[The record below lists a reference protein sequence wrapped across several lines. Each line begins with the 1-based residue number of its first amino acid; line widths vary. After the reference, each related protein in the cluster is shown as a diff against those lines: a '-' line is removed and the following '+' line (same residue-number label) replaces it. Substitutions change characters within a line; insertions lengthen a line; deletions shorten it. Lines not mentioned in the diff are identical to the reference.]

1 MNGQPNSSRF
11 PAMLEWHPMPI
22 RLVGIDL
29 DGTLL
34 NSRSELSPANQ
45 QAIAA
50 AAGRG
55 VQVAVVTGRRSHS
68 ARKYIEQ
75 IPCPVTLISSNGAL
89 VTLATNEVI
98 HRDFLPCAVA
108 RRVLEASREY
118 RPYVALL
125 FDIPGRGQIVMQH
138 TAVPEGPLGWFL
150 AQSAD
155 CLELTDDLESA
166 LASDPIQV
174 LFGGPPILVEP
185 IEGVLRASS
194 AASEVHLTWTR
205 YLRRNV
211 SLLDVMNRGC
221 SKGNALAIL
230 AGHCGID
237 SSEVMA
243 IGDNH
248 NDLEML
254 RFAARPVLMA
264 NSSPGL
270 EGEGFTTTLSND
282 QDGVAHAIESHVLC

>member
-1 MNGQPNSSRF
+1 
-11 PAMLEWHPMPI
+11 MPI
-22 RLVGIDL
+22 RLVAIDL

-45 QAIAA
+45 QALMAA
-50 AAGRG
+50 TGRG
-55 VQVAVVTGRRSHS
+55 VEVAVVTGRRTHS

-75 IPCPVTLISSNGAL
+75 IACPVTLISSNGAL
-89 VTLATNEVI
+89 ITLPTGEVI
-98 HRDFLPCAVA
+98 HRDFLPRAVA

-125 FDIPGRGQIVMQH
+125 FDIAGCGQIVMQH
-138 TAVPEGPLGWFL
+138 GAVSEGPLGWYL
-150 AQSAD
+150 TQSPD
-155 CLELTDDLESA
+155 CLELTENLESA
-166 LASDPIQV
+166 LATDPIQV
-174 LFGGPPILVEP
+174 LFGGPPAVIEP
-185 IEGVLRASS
+185 IEAALRASP
-194 AASEVHLTWTR
+194 AAHEVHLTWTK

-221 SKGNALAIL
+221 SKGTALAIW
-230 AGHCGID
+230 ARHCGID
-237 SSEVMA
+237 PSEVMA

-270 EGEGFTTTLSND
+270 EAEGFTMTLSND
-282 QDGVAHAIESHVLC
+282 QDGVARAIQSYVLQESHFSAL

>member
-1 MNGQPNSSRF
+1 
-11 PAMLEWHPMPI
+11 MLEWRLMAI
-22 RLVGIDL
+22 RIVAIDL

-34 NSRSELSPANQ
+34 NSRSEISPANH
-45 QAIAA
+45 QALAA
-50 AAGRG
+50 ATRRG
-55 VQVAVVTGRRSHS
+55 VQVVVVTGRRSHS
-68 ARKYIEQ
+68 AQKYIQQ

-89 VTLATNEVI
+89 VTLSTGKVI
-98 HRDFLPCAVA
+98 HRNFLPGNVA

-118 RPYVALL
+118 RSYAALL

-138 TAVPEGPLGWFL
+138 GALSEGPLGWYL

-155 CLELTDDLESA
+155 CLAMTENLEAA
-166 LASDPIQV
+166 LATDPIQV
-174 LFGGPPILVEP
+174 VFGGPPPVVEP
-185 IEGVLRASS
+185 IEPLLRASS
-194 AASEVHLTWTR
+194 ATSEVHLTWTK

-221 SKGNALAIL
+221 SKGAALAFW
-230 AGHCGID
+230 ARHCGID
-237 SSEVMA
+237 PSEVMA

-254 RFAARPVLMA
+254 RFAARPVLMG

-270 EGEGFTTTLSND
+270 ENEGFSLTLSND
-282 QDGVAHAIESHVLC
+282 QDGVARAIESFVLQ

>member
-1 MNGQPNSSRF
+1 MSGQPDSCCFR
-11 PAMLEWHPMPI
+11 AMLKSRRMPI
-22 RLVGIDL
+22 RLVAIDL

-45 QAIAA
+45 QALTAA
-50 AAGRG
+50 TGRG

-68 ARKYIEQ
+68 AQKYIEQ

-89 VTLATNEVI
+89 ITLPTGEVI
-98 HRDFLPCAVA
+98 HRDFLPCGVA

-118 RPYVALL
+118 RPYVAVL

-138 TAVPEGPLGWFL
+138 GAVSEGPLGWYL

-155 CLELTDDLESA
+155 CLEMTENLESA
-166 LASDPIQV
+166 IATDPIQV
-174 LFGGPPILVEP
+174 LFGGPPTVVEP
-185 IEGVLRASS
+185 IEPLLRASP
-194 AASEVHLTWTR
+194 AASEVHLTWTK

-221 SKGNALAIL
+221 SKGKALAIW
-230 AGHCGID
+230 ARHCAID
-237 SSEVMA
+237 PSEVMA

-270 EGEGFTTTLSND
+270 ETEGFAVTLSND
-282 QDGVAHAIESHVLC
+282 QDGVARAIEAYVLR